1 MFTRFALAK
10 VRQELQRSPAVAIL
24 GARQVGKTT
33 LARQV
38 AREYPSALYLDLENS
53 DDRARLAQPGAY
65 FRANRERLVV
75 LDEIQNAPELLASC
89 AARLTTT
96 AGRDDF

>member
-38 AREYPSALYLDLENS
+38 VREYPSALYLDLVAPVREGYAFAENVEV
-53 DDRARLAQPGAY
+53 LPVHELGKL
-65 FRANRERLVV
+65 LV
-75 LDEIQNAPELLASC
+75 
-89 AARLTTT
+89 
-96 AGRDDF
+96 